1 MILGYI
7 NQQLVELGIW
17 FWVFFFNLLVPFVF
31 NVILQI
37 KKEKEK
43 SSINLIKIKPNTPLM
58 NKTLNEHQ
66 DLIENAQIDHG
77 TAEDWS
83 WRFGMDSEVE
93 AAMALSGWMWRW
105 RCVYWRWL
113 DLTIGE
119 DLKLFGYMV
128 NVRFIWISGEMY

>member
-43 SSINLIKIKPNTPLM
+43 SSINLIKPNTPLM

-66 DLIENAQIDHG
+66 DLIENAQIGHG

-83 WRFGMDSEVE
+83 WRFGMDSEVK
-93 AAMALSGWMWRW
+93 AAMALSSWMWRW

-119 DLKLFGYMV
+119 DLKLFGYMG